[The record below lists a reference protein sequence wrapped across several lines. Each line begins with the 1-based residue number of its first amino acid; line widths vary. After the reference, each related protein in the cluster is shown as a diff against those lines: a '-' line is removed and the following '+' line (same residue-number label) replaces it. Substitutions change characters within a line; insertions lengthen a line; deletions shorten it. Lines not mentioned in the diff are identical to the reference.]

1 MERPTNKMGRP
12 SAYTNAAA
20 KPRLK
25 EPTKAVVNQGRR
37 AGQPKS
43 SCLSQRLDSAGARRP
58 ISSPLENKRESG
70 GHKKEGSDFG
80 RIQSVPSVPES
91 SGNEWRIRMV
101 TQESGSI
108 PNNASSA
115 GGGCRW

>member
-1 MERPTNKMGRP
+1 MENPTKKMGRP
-12 SAYTNAAA
+12 RAYANAVAMLS
-20 KPRLK
+20 LK
-25 EPTKAVVNQGRR
+25 EPTKEVVNQGRR

-43 SCLSQRLDSAGARRP
+43 SCLSQRLDSAGGP
-58 ISSPLENKRESG
+58 YPSPLENKRESG

-101 TQESGSI
+101 NQEYGSI

-115 GGGCRW
+115 GGGSRW